1 MYGWRARVG
10 YISGGTGE
18 VAGEELFKA
27 SPKGVEILHGNLLL
41 SEENPEACEG
51 APGAMEEMAKDL
63 AKKAEVDIL
72 AVAGYFLPALGQG
85 RGGKRELP
93 WDVDLA
99 RRLEDLTKK
108 PVIIGIA
115 AQVEA
120 MQSFKI
126 RRPLVVV
133 PGPVRNFGGL
143 EDHLREKG
151 FEVAS
156 LHGINVS
163 PFGDPYRIPLHV
175 SYRSAKEAF
184 LNSRGADALLFPE
197 STFPAAPNV
206 ITLEQDLGVPVFLDS
221 LCCLWACLKRMHI
234 HTSLSGWGR
243 LLEKENQPHPPLY
256 PPGRGMG

>member
-27 SPKGVEILHGNLLL
+27 SPKGVEILHGNLFL
-41 SEENPEACEG
+41 SEEAPEACKG

-72 AVAGYFLPALGQG
+72 VVGGYFLPALGPAMRQDTG
-85 RGGKRELP
+85 VKRELS

-99 RRLEDLTKK
+99 RRLEDLTKR
-108 PVIIGIA
+108 PVVIGIA

-133 PGPVRNFGGL
+133 PGPVRNFGGF
-143 EDHLREKG
+143 EDYLREKG
-151 FEVAS
+151 FEVA
-156 LHGINVS
+156 LLQGIDVS

-175 SYRSAKEAF
+175 SYRSTKEAF

-206 ITLEQDLGVPVFLDS
+206 IALEQDLGVPVFLDS

-234 HTSLSGWGR
+234 HTSLPGLGR
-243 LLEKENQPHPPLY
+243 LLAKTD
-256 PPGRGMG
+256 

>member
-10 YISGGTGE
+10 YVSGGTGE
-18 VAGEELFKA
+18 VVGEELFKA
-27 SPKGVEILHGNLLL
+27 SPKGVEILHGNLFLR
-41 SEENPEACEG
+41 EENPEACEG
-51 APGAMEEMAKDL
+51 APSAMEEMAKDL

-72 AVAGYFLPALGQG
+72 VVAGYFLPALGQG
-85 RGGKRELP
+85 TRGRRDLS
-93 WDVDLA
+93 WDLDLI
-99 RRLEDLTKK
+99 RRLENLTKK

-120 MQSFKI
+120 MQTFKI

-156 LHGINVS
+156 LQGIDVS
-163 PFGDPYRIPLHV
+163 AFGDPYRIPLHV
-175 SYRSAKEAF
+175 SYRFAKEAF
-184 LNSRGADALLFPE
+184 LKNRGADGLLFSE

-206 ITLEQDLGVPVFLDS
+206 IPLEQDLGVPVLIDS
-221 LCCLWACLKRMHI
+221 LCCLWSCLRRMHI
-234 HTSLSGWGR
+234 NTAIT
-243 LLEKENQPHPPLY
+243 
-256 PPGRGMG
+256 